1 MGMITIHK
9 LKNFFLSNIKSIF
22 LGGGQQILFLQS
34 ELDEKM
40 NCLNLDFKKI
50 SHDHADKEL
59 RLLI

>member
-1 MGMITIHK
+1 MTTIHK
-9 LKNFFLSNIKSIF
+9 LQNFFLSNIKSIY
-22 LGGGQQILFLQS
+22 LGVGQQILFLQS

-50 SHDHADKEL
+50 SPEHADKEL